1 MLAFVAAG
9 MLVGSTY
16 WNDQLSFGLTLPAGY
31 AYCPSWT
38 GGTPDRGVDV
48 LLDKKQTCPSPAEM
62 GGTMYDYV
70 AKRKLPDL
78 YVVAEY
84 NVPEE
89 FKDVRQLARA
99 NCAMDASNE
108 GIKRHTSIPLFE
120 RTIHGRK
127 MIFCNAGTH
136 RETIRGFVQLK
147 GAVNIEIGLR
157 NTYRQHIAEYWR
169 SVKTFTEHAPK

>member
-62 GGTMYDYV
+62 GDTMYDYV
-70 AKRKLPDL
+70 EKRKLPDL
-78 YVVAEY
+78 YVIAAY

-89 FKDVRQLARA
+89 FKDVWQLARA
-99 NCAMDASNE
+99 YCARDELDRGVKYHASV
-108 GIKRHTSIPLFE
+108 RLFE
-120 RTIHGRK
+120 RTIRDHK
-127 MIFCNAGTH
+127 MVFCNSGAHG
-136 RETIRGFVQLK
+136 ETIRGFIQLK
-147 GAVNIEIGLR
+147 GAVNVEIGLR